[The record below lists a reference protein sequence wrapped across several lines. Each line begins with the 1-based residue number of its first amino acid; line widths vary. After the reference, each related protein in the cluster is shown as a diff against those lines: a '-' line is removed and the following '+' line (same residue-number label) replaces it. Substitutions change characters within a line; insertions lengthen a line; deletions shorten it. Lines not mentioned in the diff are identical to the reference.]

1 MSGGADTPLRVG
13 VVGVGIGVHYAE
25 AFGRVDGAEVV
36 ALCAS
41 SERNLLPAAERLA
54 VPAVYTDF
62 DEMLVREQLDVA
74 AIATPN
80 HLHHPMTLA
89 ALRAGAHVLC
99 DKPLAMNAEQAREML
114 EEAEDRGRRTIVP
127 FWWRFLPVIVGAH
140 ALISDGSFGEPFFA
154 EFRYL
159 NCGWGDPHGP
169 MRWQFDTA
177 RAGSGAL
184 GNVGSHVIHVMQWLL
199 GTVVEVSAHTV
210 VNVPQR
216 RWPDGREARPDG
228 EDTVA
233 FVGTLENGA
242 PVSLLASSV
251 AHEVR
256 SSFGATLHF
265 SGGSVNFYAESHWPS
280 GSRGALTAMRSGDRH
295 PQPIRLSPNADG
307 FASGADG
314 PRLAPQD
321 EAYTLIVGELVAA
334 IRQNRPA
341 SPGFAEGLKVQ
352 QVIDAALRSA
362 RERRWVPIEG
372 VVACS

>member
-1 MSGGADTPLRVG
+1 VSGRSAARLRVG

-25 AFGRVDGAEVV
+25 AFGRVDEADVV

-41 SERNLLPAAERLA
+41 SERTVVPAARGLA
-54 VPAVYTDF
+54 IPGVYTDF
-62 DEMLVREQLDVA
+62 GEMLAREQLDVV

-80 HLHHPMTLA
+80 DLHHPMTLA

-99 DKPLAMNAEQAREML
+99 DKPLAMDVGQAQEML
-114 EEAEDRGRRTIVP
+114 DEAEERGRRTVVP
-127 FWWRFLPVIVGAH
+127 FWWRFLPVVARAH
-140 ALISDGSFGEPFFA
+140 KLISDGSFGEPFFA

-159 NCGWGDPHGP
+159 NCGWGDPFGP

-199 GTVVEVSAHTV
+199 GDVTEVSAHTV
-210 VNVPQR
+210 VNVPER

-242 PVSLLASSV
+242 PVSLLASSA

-256 SSFGATLHF
+256 SSFGGTLHF
-265 SGGSVNFYAESHWPS
+265 SRGSVNFYAESHWPS
-280 GSRGALTAMRSGDRH
+280 GSRGALTVMRARDDA
-295 PQPIRLSPNADG
+295 PQPVDLDDG
-307 FASGADG
+307 AAV
-314 PRLAPQD
+314 LAPQD
-321 EAYTLIVGELVAA
+321 AAYTLIAGELIAA
-334 IRQNRPA
+334 IREDRPA
-341 SPGFAEGLKVQ
+341 APGFAEGLRVQ
-352 QVIDAALRSA
+352 RVIDAVLRSA
-362 RERRWVPIEG
+362 RERRWLPVEE
-372 VVACS
+372 VAACA

>member
-1 MSGGADTPLRVG
+1 M
-13 VVGVGIGVHYAE
+13 VGVGIGVQYAE

-41 SERNLLPAAERLA
+41 SERNVLPAARRLTI
-54 VPAVYTDF
+54 PSVYTDF
-62 DEMLVREQLDVA
+62 DEMLAREQLDVV

-80 HLHHPMTLA
+80 DLHHPMTLA

-99 DKPLAMNAEQAREML
+99 DKPLALDARQAREML
-114 EEAEDRGRRTIVP
+114 KEAEERGRRTVVP
-127 FWWRFLPVIVGAH
+127 FWWRFLPVVARAH
-140 ALISDGSFGEPFFA
+140 ELISDGSFGEPFFA

-159 NCGWGDPHGP
+159 NCGWGDPHGA

-199 GTVVEVSAHTV
+199 GDVVEISAHTV

-216 RWPDGREARPDG
+216 RWPDGREARPDA

-233 FVGTLENGA
+233 FVATLENGA
-242 PVSLLASSV
+242 PASLLASSV

-265 SGGSVNFYAESHWPS
+265 SRGSVNFYAESHWPS
-280 GSRGALTAMRSGDRH
+280 ASRGSLTVMRAGDDAPR
-295 PQPIRLSPNADG
+295 PVATSPDVGGAGPGSDG
-307 FASGADG
+307 E
-314 PRLAPQD
+314 RLAPQD
-321 EAYTLIVGELVAA
+321 AAYRLIAAELTEA
-334 IRQNRPA
+334 IRADRPA

-362 RERRWVPIEG
+362 RERRWVPVEG
-372 VVACS
+372 VAACA